1 MVLTNSKEFNR
12 IATTVN
18 NYMCMENCTAGK
30 QKVFHLSPTFL
41 ALHSPLF
48 TLLLHS
54 PPSFTLLP
62 PLLPSPRC
70 ADIFNALFP
79 CSSCISARPPA

>member
-1 MVLTNSKEFNR
+1 MVLKNCKEFNR

-41 ALHSPLF
+41 ALRSSLSALHSPPSLVS
-48 TLLLHS
+48 LLHS
-54 PPSFTLLP
+54 PPSFT
-62 PLLPSPRC
+62 PLSILC
-70 ADIFNALFP
+70 
-79 CSSCISARPPA
+79 